1 MSDYVK
7 HNVEVEEKE
16 PWNVRLA
23 GVPVGEANF
32 HSHFGFLILAFKE
45 ELKGPHAKW
54 AEKALRSLKD
64 VKKAVHA
71 LINEASNYPHS
82 ATYKVFVIYFNKK
95 DELCS
100 TVMYGRSKFHIKYDD
115 RPISEVGLVDLLKV
129 LLNKISSI
137 YRYVDNHSST
147 EFDVAKAGALSQLKH
162 IKSSV
167 ERLVSEA
174 ITYMGEE
181 PTEAT
186 VAPVAT
192 KKPQQKRRV
201 TRTMKPKFEG
211 SYAAAAWRVVGDVPL
226 GGTPLVNVDEPVKE
240 AHEVAHE
247 EVVEVAD
254 EEPIEEP
261 VPEASEEPA
270 VVPVMTRKQKRK
282 AKKAKKKAKKANE
295 GLVDM
300 AEEEPTH
307 ATPLEQKMRVV
318 DMMVDDGKGGYTLK
332 PVMVTEEQY
341 ERMRARQ

>member
-1 MSDYVK
+1 MSDLVK
-7 HNVEVEEKE
+7 HNVEVDEKE
-16 PWNVRLA
+16 PWYVRLA
-23 GVPVGEANF
+23 SVPIGEANF
-32 HSHFGFLILAFKE
+32 HSHFGFLIRAFQE
-45 ELKGPHAKW
+45 ALKGPHAKW

-64 VKKAVHA
+64 VKKAIHA
-71 LINEASNYPHS
+71 LINEAAHDPHS
-82 ATYKVFVIYFNKK
+82 ATYKVFVIYF
-95 DELCS
+95 DEEAKLRC

-129 LLNKISSI
+129 LLDKISSI
-137 YRYVDNHSST
+137 YRFVDNRGST
-147 EFDVAKAGALSQLKH
+147 EFDAAGALPQLKH

-181 PTEAT
+181 STEAT
-186 VAPVAT
+186 GAPVAT
-192 KKPQQKRRV
+192 KKPKR
-201 TRTMKPKFEG
+201 TMKRTMKPKFGG

-226 GGTPLVNVDEPVKE
+226 GGTPLVNVTDEPVEE
-240 AHEVAHE
+240 AEVAHE
-247 EVVEVAD
+247 EVVD
-254 EEPIEEP
+254 EESVEEP
-261 VPEASEEPA
+261 VPEATEAPA